1 MRLQSLAIV
10 ATALALLASCAS
22 PSARAPASGGSG
34 AAPAPAAAAPAAPAP
49 AAAAAPAQAAPA
61 PAGPLRSLKMAY
73 GFVSTTDIPMWVA
86 QDQGIFAKYGLDVD
100 TTLLQTSAQI
110 APAMAAGEVDVALT
124 AGAGVVDIDL
134 AGGNQVLIA
143 VEQNMMR
150 FFLHAQPEIRR
161 VEDLRGKRVVITR
174 LGSGIHL
181 ATFKVL
187 EQAGLDPGR
196 DTAIIQAG
204 TVNNALSALASD
216 QVEAAMLS
224 APTNILAE
232 RQGFPL
238 LVDLKDFHIPYSQG
252 ALAVTRTTLE
262 ERYDLVR
269 DFVKAM
275 LEARGVAMR
284 DPALAKRLLGQ
295 NTKTED
301 QEILDRSYQLWLEDL
316 DELPYPSTDAVQT
329 VLDQRAP
336 EVAAARTANP
346 RDFVDDRIIRELDQS
361 GFLRTALNVPSR

>member
-1 MRLQSLAIV
+1 MRLPTIAFVFS
-10 ATALALLASCAS
+10 ALALLASCAA
-22 PSARAPASGGSG
+22 PGARAPGASGYS
-34 AAPAPAAAAPAAPAP
+34 AAPAPAAVAPD
-49 AAAAAPAQAAPA
+49 
-61 PAGPLRSLKMAY
+61 AGSPTRPLRSLKMAY
-73 GFVSTTDIPMWVA
+73 GFVSTADIPMWIA
-86 QDQGIFAKYGLDVD
+86 EDQGIFTKYGLDVD

-134 AGGNQVLIA
+134 AGGDQVLIEA
-143 VEQNMMR
+143 EQNMMR
-150 FFLHAQPEIRR
+150 FFLQAQPEIHR
-161 VEDLRGKRVVITR
+161 VEDLRGKRVAITR
-174 LGSGIHL
+174 LGSGVHL
-181 ATFKVL
+181 AAIKVL
-187 EQAGLDPGR
+187 EQAGLEPGR
-196 DTAIIQAG
+196 DTALIQAG
-204 TVNNALSALASD
+204 TVNNALSALASG

-238 LVDLKDFHIPYSQG
+238 LVDVKDLQIPYSQG
-252 ALAVTRTTLE
+252 ALAATRTTLE

-301 QEILDRSYQLWLEDL
+301 QDILDRSYQLWLEDL
-316 DELPYPSTDAVQT
+316 DELPYASVDAVQT

-336 EVAAARTANP
+336 EVQAVRTANP
-346 RDFVDDRIIRELDQS
+346 YDFVDDRIVRELEAS
-361 GFLRTALNVPSR
+361 GFLRSALSPAGR

>member
-1 MRLQSLAIV
+1 
-10 ATALALLASCAS
+10 
-22 PSARAPASGGSG
+22 
-34 AAPAPAAAAPAAPAP
+34 
-49 AAAAAPAQAAPA
+49 
-61 PAGPLRSLKMAY
+61 MAY
-73 GFVSTTDIPMWVA
+73 GFVSTTDIPMWIA
-86 QDQGIFAKYGLDVD
+86 QDQGIFTKYGLDVD

-134 AGGNQVLIA
+134 AGGNQVLIVA
-143 VEQNMMR
+143 EQNMMR
-150 FFLHAQPEIRR
+150 FFLQTRPEIRR
-161 VEDLRGKRVVITR
+161 VEDLRNKRVAITR
-174 LGSGIHL
+174 LGSGVHL
-181 ATFKVL
+181 ATIKVL

-196 DTAIIQAG
+196 DTALIQAG

-224 APTNILAE
+224 TPTNILAE

-238 LVDLKDFHIPYSQG
+238 LVDVKDLHIPYSQG

-284 DPALAKRLLGQ
+284 DPALAKGLLGQ

-301 QEILDRSYQLWLEDL
+301 QDILDRSYELWLADL
-316 DELPYPSTDAVQT
+316 DELPYASPDAVQT

-336 EVAAARTANP
+336 EVQAARTANP
-346 RDFVDDRIIRELDQS
+346 QDFVDNRIVRELEAS
-361 GFLRTALNVPSR
+361 GFLRTALSAPGR

>member
-1 MRLQSLAIV
+1 MRRQYVAIV
-10 ATALALLASCAS
+10 ATALALLASCAGPGS
-22 PSARAPASGGSG
+22 RPAAPAGSS
-34 AAPAPAAAAPAAPAP
+34 AAPAPAAGASGGAGAGG
-49 AAAAAPAQAAPA
+49 APAQAAA
-61 PAGPLRSLKMAY
+61 PTVGAPRPLKMAY

-86 QDQGIFAKYGLDVD
+86 QDEGIFTKYGLDVD

-110 APAMAAGEVDVALT
+110 APAMAAGEIDVALT

-134 AGGNQVLIA
+134 AGGNQVLIEA
-143 VEQNMMR
+143 EQNMMR
-150 FFLHAQPEIRR
+150 FFLDAQPAIKS
-161 VEDLRGKRVVITR
+161 VEDLRGKRVAITR
-174 LGSGIHL
+174 LGSGVHL
-181 ATFKVL
+181 ATVKVL
-187 EQAGLDPGR
+187 EGAGLDPGR

-204 TVNNALSALASD
+204 TVNNELSALTSQ

-238 LVDLKDFHIPYSQG
+238 LVDMKDYHIPYSQG
-252 ALAVTRTTLE
+252 ALAVTRSTLD

-275 LEARGVAMR
+275 LEARGMAVR

-295 NTKTED
+295 YTKTDD
-301 QEILDRSYQLWLEDL
+301 QEVLDRSYQLWLEDL

-336 EVAAARTANP
+336 DVPAARTANAA
-346 RDFVDDRIIRELDQS
+346 DFVDNRIIHELEQS
-361 GFLRTALNVPSR
+361 GFLRTALNVPGQ

>member
-1 MRLQSLAIV
+1 MHNRLTPIVIALSLLTPALLWA
-10 ATALALLASCAS
+10 ATPAKPTDPQIAHIAYTAGLIDVQAGKLALEKSKDKEIRAFAQRMIGDHTAVNDQALALVKKLNVTPEDNPTSQSLTKEAEATRKKLANLT
-22 PSARAPASGGSG
+22 G
-34 AAPAPAAAAPAAPAP
+34 AAFD
-49 AAAAAPAQAAPA
+49 
-61 PAGPLRSLKMAY
+61 RAY
-73 GFVSTTDIPMWVA
+73 VDNEVA
-86 QDQGIFAKYGLDVD
+86 FHK
-100 TTLLQTSAQI
+100 
-110 APAMAAGEVDVALT
+110 
-124 AGAGVVDIDL
+124 
-134 AGGNQVLIA
+134 
-143 VEQNMMR
+143 
-150 FFLHAQPEIRR
+150 
-161 VEDLRGKRVVITR
+161 
-174 LGSGIHL
+174 
-181 ATFKVL
+181 
-187 EQAGLDPGR
+187 
-196 DTAIIQAG
+196 

-224 APTNILAE
+224 APTNVLAE

-238 LVDLKDFHIPYSQG
+238 LVDLKDYHIPYSQG
-252 ALAVTRTTLE
+252 ALATTRPILE

-284 DPALAKRLLGQ
+284 DPVLAKRLLGQ

-301 QEILDRSYQLWLEDL
+301 PEILDRSYQLWIEDL

-336 EVAAARTANP
+336 EVPAARTVNP